1 MEAPLMAYENPLI
14 AKWRAGKPTFGAW
27 LTTPD
32 ISIAEYFALSGFD
45 EVTGDQQHSTI
56 ESNDLTAMFAA
67 IELRG
72 SVPSTRVPFNDYV
85 AIGGALDLGAQMV
98 IVPMVNNAAEAAK
111 AVAAFRYPPRGNR
124 SAGPVRP
131 QHVMGGTPRELEG
144 AACVLMVE
152 TKDGLA
158 NVDEIAATPGV
169 DAIYIG
175 PGDLALGL
183 GMGWDSDSRSRS
195 ENEAFDAAVEH
206 IRKTCE
212 RHGVTPGI
220 HVGDADVSFRYA
232 EQGFRLLT
240 VASDIGLIFGG
251 SAATLA
257 RVREARIPASKPAA
271 ARSGARSSA
280 AKSAAPAQSTRAAKS
295 APKSAKPAKG
305 AKSGKAPKTPI

>member
-1 MEAPLMAYENPLI
+1 MAYVNPLI
-14 AKWRAGKPTFGAW
+14 AKWKSGEPTMGAW

-32 ISIAEYFALSGFD
+32 PSIAEYMALCGFD
-45 EVTGDQQHSTI
+45 EVTADQQHSTI
-56 ESNDLTAMFAA
+56 ETNDLTAMFAT

-72 SVPSTRVPFNDYV
+72 AVPSTRVPFNDYLS
-85 AIGGALDLGAQMV
+85 IGKALDLGAQMV
-98 IVPMVNNAAEAAK
+98 IVPMVNNAAEAAH

-131 QHVMGGTPRELEG
+131 QHAMGGSPRELEG

-158 NVDEIAATPGV
+158 NLDAIASTPGI

-183 GMGWDSDSRSRS
+183 GMGWDAESRSAS
-195 ENEAFDAAVEH
+195 ENEAHAAAVEH
-206 IRKTCE
+206 IRKACE

-220 HVGDADVSFRYA
+220 HVGDAETSFRYI

-251 SAATLA
+251 AAATLE
-257 RVREARIPASKPAA
+257 RVRSAAVPGRRGANGHRAAGRPAS
-271 ARSGARSSA
+271 
-280 AKSAAPAQSTRAAKS
+280 
-295 APKSAKPAKG
+295 
-305 AKSGKAPKTPI
+305 TPI